1 MTEDMLIHPSSWL
14 FDDSFHLVENHLKKV
29 FEDHFKH
36 RRIRVLEVRWTARHV
51 DILSGDSFRGGKAVQ
66 LNEQNTAAVV
76 QLIMQRSG
84 VDELVVIL
92 EEEPSSRGQ
101 RHKMTMRWRS
111 ILTTTIRPAIPRQKA
126 PGSEGILRQR
136 EIKPLQ
142 TRQTRR
148 WPTVGK
154 ETLQGGKAARGGLA
168 HTYLS
173 IF

>member
-1 MTEDMLIHPSSWL
+1 MLVRPSSWL
-14 FDDSFHLVENHLKKV
+14 FDDSFQLVENHLKKA
-29 FEDHFKH
+29 FKDYYEH
-36 RRIRVLEVRWTARHV
+36 RRTRVLDVRWTACHV

-84 VDELVVIL
+84 VDELVVVL
-92 EEEPSSRGQ
+92 EDEPSSRAQ
-101 RHKMTMRWRS
+101 RHQMTMRWRS
-111 ILTTTIRPAIPRQKA
+111 ILTTTIRLAIPRQKA
-126 PGSEGILRQR
+126 PGSEVILRQC
-136 EIKPLQ
+136 EINPLQ

-154 ETLQGGKAARGGLA
+154 ETLQRRKAARGGLA